1 MKTNEKLQ
9 KDIQNAIKCELLL
22 HTAEIG
28 VIEKNGVVTL
38 TGTVNNYSK
47 IIEAENIVK
56 KVPGVKVIVDKME
69 VYHGYSNK
77 NDNEIAEEILNILK
91 WNLNILQEKLVIKVL
106 GGWIYLD
113 GTLDWNYQRESANMA
128 MSNISGVK
136 GVINNIKI
144 KSELKNPVEKEAI
157 EKAFIRN
164 WALNY
169 DSIYVDVSGCKVTL
183 RGTVDSFYE
192 KEEAERIAWNTL
204 GVCAVNNEL
213 SIRYLA

>member
-1 MKTNEKLQ
+1 MKANEKLQ
-9 KDIQNAIKCELLL
+9 KDLQNAIKFEPLLQ
-22 HTAEIG
+22 ASEIG
-28 VIEKNGVVTL
+28 IVEKDGVVTL
-38 TGTVNNYSK
+38 TGTVDSYSK

-69 VYHGYSNK
+69 VDDKYFNK
-77 NDNEIAEEILNILK
+77 NDNEIAEDILKILK
-91 WNLNILQEKLVIKVL
+91 WNLNILQEKLVIKIL

-144 KSELKNPVEKEAI
+144 KSELKNQIEKEAI
-157 EKAFIRN
+157 ENAFNRN
-164 WALNY
+164 WVLNY

-213 SIRYLA
+213 TIRYLA

>member
-22 HTAEIG
+22 HKAEIG

-69 VYHGYSNK
+69 VYHEYSNK

-128 MSNISGVK
+128 MSNIS
-136 GVINNIKI
+136 
-144 KSELKNPVEKEAI
+144 
-157 EKAFIRN
+157 
-164 WALNY
+164 
-169 DSIYVDVSGCKVTL
+169 
-183 RGTVDSFYE
+183 
-192 KEEAERIAWNTL
+192 
-204 GVCAVNNEL
+204 
-213 SIRYLA
+213 

>member
-1 MKTNEKLQ
+1 MKANEKLQ
-9 KDIQNAIKCELLL
+9 KDLQNAIKFEPLLQ
-22 HTAEIG
+22 ASEIG
-28 VIEKNGVVTL
+28 IVEKDGVVTL
-38 TGTVNNYSK
+38 TGTVDSYSK

-69 VYHGYSNK
+69 VDYKYFNK
-77 NDNEIAEEILNILK
+77 NDNEIAVEIINILK
-91 WNLNILQEKLVIKVL
+91 WNLNILQEKLVIKIL

-144 KSELKNPVEKEAI
+144 KSELKNQIEKEAI
-157 EKAFIRN
+157 ENAFNRN
-164 WALNY
+164 WVLNY

-213 SIRYLA
+213 TIRYLA

>member
-9 KDIQNAIKCELLL
+9 KDIQNAIKFEPLLQ
-22 HTAEIG
+22 ASEIG
-28 VIEKNGVVTL
+28 IVEKDGVVTL
-38 TGTVNNYSK
+38 TGTVDSYSK

-69 VYHGYSNK
+69 VDHKYFNK

-91 WNLNILQEKLVIKVL
+91 WNLNILQEKLVIKIL

-113 GTLDWNYQRESANMA
+113 GTLDWNYQRESVIIA
-128 MSNISGVK
+128 MSNLSGVK

-144 KSELKNPVEKEAI
+144 KSELKNQIEKEAI
-157 EKAFIRN
+157 ENAFNRN
-164 WALNY
+164 WVLNY
-169 DSIYVDVSGCKVTL
+169 DSIYVDVADCKVTL